1 MGTKRKERLTCV
13 CKRMG
18 CWLGDDEGIP
28 DYCQANEYLEE
39 IKKAKNEYAKPGVL
53 DMYRAACMAG
63 AKNDGMRYRIE
74 EALDFAKA
82 LKLSRI
88 GFAACV
94 AFVNELEVLV
104 KLFAGEGFQVVCAS
118 CQIGR
123 VSAEARNLPEL
134 IDYVNATCNPIAQA
148 EILNREKTE
157 LNFIVGLCMGHDI
170 LFTQYSKAPVST
182 LIVKDRVTGNNP
194 VGALTGWH
202 ARRSLFKISRSYD
215 KVV

>member
-1 MGTKRKERLTCV
+1 MRIKRKERLTCV

-18 CWLGDDEGIP
+18 CWLGDEDGIP

-39 IKKAKNEYAKPGVL
+39 ITKAQKEYAKPEVVET
-53 DMYRAACMAG
+53 YRAACIAG
-63 AKNDGMRYRIE
+63 AKNDGMRPRIE

-82 LKLSRI
+82 LGLSRI

-94 AFVNELEVLV
+94 AFGNELDVLV
-104 KLFAGEGFQVVCAS
+104 KLFTGEGFQVFCAS

-123 VSAEARNLPEL
+123 VSAEARDLPEL
-134 IDYVNATCNPIAQA
+134 SDYVNATCNPIAQA
-148 EILNREKTE
+148 GILNRERTE

-170 LFTQYSKAPVST
+170 LFTRYSRAPVST

-194 VGALTGWH
+194 AAALYGWH
-202 ARRSLFKISRSYD
+202 ARRALFGISRSED